1 MNTLYKRLE
10 SDLVLGLRAW
20 RRSRMQRGIAISLLG
35 LLCVFGL
42 IMLALPAIAAFPA
55 FWWVL
60 LGVVGIGWLAL
71 TFQYLILPLLHRP
84 KLTQI
89 ARYLEEQNP
98 DLEDRLAT
106 AVEFGRFERK
116 FSSSSSAENISELQP
131 DTNALLQRLLQDAI
145 NHTNR
150 VDFTQQLQIRFARV
164 WRALAPVAAMMALI
178 AFFGY
183 SGMVRDR
190 LQQLYVTTQNLSKIL
205 RGLQVT
211 PGDARIRRG
220 ETVEIIA
227 QTPEAAV
234 ANASIYVTT
243 SKEYAAA
250 TPSPRERGD
259 ERLWAMNEMEATT
272 QPGKFLYR
280 LFDIRDTLRY
290 YVRAA
295 EEFSPIYTI
304 VPLDAPEIRDI
315 RLTYRFP
322 AEINLPPR
330 QEAGTGDVYA
340 PAGTQVDLDVIAS
353 QPLARAEWQLGENVA
368 KPMRIVSDTLA
379 RISFPVDQDGYY
391 VVRLAN
397 ADGLTNSSVE
407 YFIHL
412 TPDEAPQITIIRPGR
427 DARPT
432 MLEEVSIAAN
442 VREDYGLKKF
452 DLIYAINNQPPVHQ
466 DLLAMAK
473 RDPNGQN
480 AMMDFQGTTLL
491 FLEDLTVQPGDFIS
505 YFFEAADAKQ
515 KSTSDLYFLEVRP
528 FEEEFYRALSQG
540 GGGESAPGL
549 AVSQKEIITATWK
562 LERQRQQ
569 LSAEELKKSSNALAE
584 TQASLQESVIR
595 IAEAARMRSSFTADK
610 TGKMAEYLQQATEA
624 MREAVPLLQ
633 ESRLV
638 DALHPERRAYQF
650 LLKADAE
657 IRQRE
662 LSQNSGQAS
671 SFGQLQS
678 SEELARLFQDEL
690 NKIQSKYETLQNQ
703 QRQQQEAQLNEAVQ
717 KVKELAQR
725 QERLNE
731 LNRLMQRENLSKE
744 EKKRQIERLR
754 RQQEELNRE
763 VQNLARQ
770 MRQLGQSSTGS
781 NQQALQQLE
790 DNLRQTA
797 EDMTRTTDNLRRD
810 NLAHAGAEGNR
821 ALERLRRLEDQLQ
834 QRRSESVQENLA
846 QLRQELQR
854 MAESQAQL
862 NEDMWRQERHQSGG
876 AQSAG
881 KEQRQR
887 WSERQKDLQYR
898 AEQARETLRQAQDA
912 ALRDRNE
919 ARGTPE
925 KNFQEKQA
933 LSQNLHEIFR
943 KFDQNR
949 IPERMAQAS
958 ESIEQEKLNEA
969 QRTQQEVLEALK
981 RAEAELGSSLAQ
993 LAEAPEEK
1001 LDLALQ
1007 ETQRLRRELEEG
1019 LQQSPEAT
1027 PSGQQQQGGGRS
1039 GKENQNNQLSPTGSP
1054 SGGDASNQVL
1064 RPEEMNWWSERLWE
1078 GMRDL
1083 EKIGPFLRN
1092 DTSLAGNYRR
1102 LMQNYRGTVRT
1113 FRGGDPLRREQIEK
1127 QIFDPL
1133 RRFEAELATRLAVL
1147 QHQQHLL
1154 TARDEPVPPQYREM
1168 VEKYF
1173 ELLSKKR

>member
-1 MNTLYKRLE
+1 
-10 SDLVLGLRAW
+10 
-20 RRSRMQRGIAISLLG
+20 
-35 LLCVFGL
+35 
-42 IMLALPAIAAFPA
+42 
-55 FWWVL
+55 
-60 LGVVGIGWLAL
+60 
-71 TFQYLILPLLHRP
+71 
-84 KLTQI
+84 
-89 ARYLEEQNP
+89 
-98 DLEDRLAT
+98 
-106 AVEFGRFERK
+106 
-116 FSSSSSAENISELQP
+116 
-131 DTNALLQRLLQDAI
+131 
-145 NHTNR
+145 
-150 VDFTQQLQIRFARV
+150 
-164 WRALAPVAAMMALI
+164 
-178 AFFGY
+178 
-183 SGMVRDR
+183 
-190 LQQLYVTTQNLSKIL
+190 
-205 RGLQVT
+205 
-211 PGDARIRRG
+211 
-220 ETVEIIA
+220 
-227 QTPEAAV
+227 
-234 ANASIYVTT
+234 
-243 SKEYAAA
+243 
-250 TPSPRERGD
+250 
-259 ERLWAMNEMEATT
+259 
-272 QPGKFLYR
+272 
-280 LFDIRDTLRY
+280 
-290 YVRAA
+290 
-295 EEFSPIYTI
+295 
-304 VPLDAPEIRDI
+304 
-315 RLTYRFP
+315 
-322 AEINLPPR
+322 
-330 QEAGTGDVYA
+330 
-340 PAGTQVDLDVIAS
+340 
-353 QPLARAEWQLGENVA
+353 
-368 KPMRIVSDTLA
+368 
-379 RISFPVDQDGYY
+379 
-391 VVRLAN
+391 
-397 ADGLTNSSVE
+397 
-407 YFIHL
+407 
-412 TPDEAPQITIIRPGR
+412 
-427 DARPT
+427 
-432 MLEEVSIAAN
+432 
-442 VREDYGLKKF
+442 
-452 DLIYAINNQPPVHQ
+452 
-466 DLLAMAK
+466 
-473 RDPNGQN
+473 
-480 AMMDFQGTTLL
+480 
-491 FLEDLTVQPGDFIS
+491 
-505 YFFEAADAKQ
+505 
-515 KSTSDLYFLEVRP
+515 
-528 FEEEFYRALSQG
+528 
-540 GGGESAPGL
+540 
-549 AVSQKEIITATWK
+549 
-562 LERQRQQ
+562 
-569 LSAEELKKSSNALAE
+569 
-584 TQASLQESVIR
+584 
-595 IAEAARMRSSFTADK
+595 
-610 TGKMAEYLQQATEA
+610 
-624 MREAVPLLQ
+624 
-633 ESRLV
+633 
-638 DALHPERRAYQF
+638 
-650 LLKADAE
+650 
-657 IRQRE
+657 
-662 LSQNSGQAS
+662 
-671 SFGQLQS
+671 
-678 SEELARLFQDEL
+678 
-690 NKIQSKYETLQNQ
+690 
-703 QRQQQEAQLNEAVQ
+703 
-717 KVKELAQR
+717 VKELAQR